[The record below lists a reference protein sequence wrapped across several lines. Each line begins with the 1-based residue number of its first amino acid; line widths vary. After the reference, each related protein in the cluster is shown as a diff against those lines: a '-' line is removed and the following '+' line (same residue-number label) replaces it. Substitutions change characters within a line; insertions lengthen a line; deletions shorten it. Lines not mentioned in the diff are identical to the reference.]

1 MPAPPFVLF
10 GFAHIVV
17 IILAVA
23 VPAVLAV
30 FVKRRNSERVT
41 RAVSVTLALVILVN
55 QVVYWC
61 YRFVTEGAGVF
72 VREHLP
78 LHLCGITILLSVA
91 TLLFRHQRVYELTY
105 FWGLAGAAN
114 AIVTPEL
121 TEGFPTYLF
130 FQYFISHAGI
140 VGAALFATWGLGM
153 RPTFKSLVRAFV
165 LLNALAVPVTV
176 VNLALDSNYM
186 YLCEPPVTASPFLF
200 LPWPWYLLIIEVLG
214 LTFFA
219 LLYLPVHISAHRR
232 SRRP

>member
-1 MPAPPFVLF
+1 MPAPPFDLF
-10 GFAHIVV
+10 GFAHIVAVV
-17 IILAVA
+17 IAVG
-23 VPAVLAV
+23 VPAVLAA
-30 FVKRRNSERVT
+30 FVKRADSERVT

-55 QVVYWC
+55 QIVYWC
-61 YRFVTEGAGVF
+61 YRFATEGAVLF

-91 TLLFRHQRVYELTY
+91 TLLFRHRRTYELTY
-105 FWGLAGAAN
+105 FWGLAGATN

-165 LLNALAVPVTV
+165 VLNGIAVPVAV
-176 VNLALDSNYM
+176 VNLALDGNYM
-186 YLCEPPVTASPFLF
+186 YLCAPPVTASPFLF

-214 LTFFA
+214 LIFFL
-219 LLYLPVHISAHRR
+219 LLYLPVHLGARRR